1 MHEFVRHMP
10 SGDCQTA
17 TYVQLLFQRPL
28 SLSPHHSGIVGTVIG
43 ATGDKDQRLRVLP
56 LTFALG
62 ERPERNK
69 MSEFI
74 KIKVQYTTE
83 THD

>member
-1 MHEFVRHMP
+1 MP
-10 SGDCQTA
+10 SGDCQIA

-28 SLSPHHSGIVGTVIG
+28 SLFPHHSGIVGTDIG
-43 ATGDKDQRLRVLP
+43 ATGDKDQRLRVLLP

-69 MSEFI
+69 MNEFI